1 MFKKRFKREDKTHV
15 VMKYQNKNSAV
26 VLLYF
31 PCEEK
36 KKLFSFTLKWQFLA
50 LNVFWTLWYDSAL
63 FSCQFQFLVTSLL
76 HESLTSSLKMQILAA
91 PRGSA

>member
-1 MFKKRFKREDKTHV
+1 MFKKRFKREDKTYV

-36 KKLFSFTLKWQFLA
+36 KKLFFFYIKMTVFGFKCVLNA
-50 LNVFWTLWYDSAL
+50 LV
-63 FSCQFQFLVTSLL
+63 
-76 HESLTSSLKMQILAA
+76 
-91 PRGSA
+91 